1 MAHDM
6 AETELIRLECW
17 ARGLG
22 TLLGSGV
29 TLIRSLRALEQSADT
44 PALRSV
50 LKDIGDR
57 VENGETL
64 SAGMRNHTDEFGDLG
79 IAMVRAG
86 EYAGVLDET
95 VAAWADL
102 LERDIE
108 LRDRARL
115 HRLLLRIAE
124 AAGLWRAGDWEARV
138 REALREA
145 QPTARL
151 SLYCYAFGTMLQ
163 AGVPFLMATEVATDF
178 LTPEE
183 ANAFMEAR
191 AAFGNDVEGTS
202 FTAELAARFELP
214 PLVAELF
221 DVGESTGLLDV
232 MALRAGDLLRRQVD
246 REVEAVMESY
256 LEGV

>member
-1 MAHDM
+1 MADDM
-6 AETELIRLECW
+6 AQTDLIRLECW
-17 ARGLG
+17 ARGLA
-22 TLLGSGV
+22 TFLGSGV
-29 TLIRSLRALEQSADT
+29 TLIRSLRTLEKSADA
-44 PALRSV
+44 PALRSA

-57 VENGETL
+57 VEHGETL
-64 SAGMRNHTDEFGDLG
+64 SAGMRGHAEVFGDLG

-102 LERDIE
+102 LKRDID

-115 HRLLLRIAE
+115 HRLLIRIAE
-124 AAGLWRAGDWEARV
+124 AAGLWKAGDWEARV

-151 SLYCYAFGTMLQ
+151 SLFCYAFGTMLQ

-178 LTPEE
+178 LAPEE
-183 ANAFMEAR
+183 AGALMAAR
-191 AAFGNDVEGTS
+191 AAFADNVEGTT
-202 FTAELAARFELP
+202 FTAEVASRFELP

-232 MALRAGDLLRRQVD
+232 MALRAGDLLRGQID
-246 REVEAVMESY
+246 REVETVIESY

>member
-1 MAHDM
+1 
-6 AETELIRLECW
+6 
-17 ARGLG
+17 
-22 TLLGSGV
+22 
-29 TLIRSLRALEQSADT
+29 
-44 PALRSV
+44 
-50 LKDIGDR
+50 
-57 VENGETL
+57 
-64 SAGMRNHTDEFGDLG
+64 
-79 IAMVRAG
+79 
-86 EYAGVLDET
+86 